1 MTIARPLSAVLY
13 GLAVAGV
20 VSCSAAAP
28 TADAPVVAALIVRP
42 RVETTDPAAVVQPMR
57 AALGADAGLKY
68 VRPLTGGS
76 HLIHLTAPATREQI
90 PALIER
96 LRASGAFQYVEPDSM
111 MKIQ

>member
-1 MTIARPLSAVLY
+1 MTIARPFAAVFL

-20 VSCSAAAP
+20 AGCSATPA
-28 TADAPVVAALIVRP
+28 ADAPVVAALIVRP
-42 RVETTDPAAVVQPMR
+42 RAEATEPAAVVQSMR
-57 AALGADAGLKY
+57 AVLGAEAGLTY
-68 VRPLTGGS
+68 VRPLAGGS
-76 HLIHLTAPATREQI
+76 HLVNLTAPATREQI